1 LITQFTF
8 PVVATLV
15 FLSTV
20 ILVVNITD
28 VSVVAV
34 VMLATVHTLIS
45 RFTSIP
51 FLLWL
56 PQHARSISLVE
67 HSAAY
72 YKQLPQG
79 LNKSHKITAVRIADA
94 KEVIGLTL
102 E

>member
-1 LITQFTF
+1 LITQFTL
-8 PVVATLV
+8 PTLF

-20 ILVVNITD
+20 ILVVNITG

-34 VMLATVHTLIS
+34 VILATVHTLIS
-45 RFTSIP
+45 RSTSIP

-56 PQHARSISLVE
+56 PQHAKSISLVE
-67 HSAAY
+67 HSAAC

-79 LNKSHKITAVRIADA
+79 LNKNHKITAVRIADA
-94 KEVIGLTL
+94 EEQIDLTV